1 MTLMLECRMQT
12 VKAVKTIQAETSE
25 DFSSADEWQTA
36 KAGLRRS
43 ASKSTRLGLHISFC
57 SMLD

>member
-25 DFSSADEWQTA
+25 DFSADEWQTA